1 MKRFHFA
8 LLCAALPIVARSS
21 HAQALDE
28 VDRLLAN
35 ESVAAPLDVPT
46 SESLAD
52 RSLIGRE
59 ATHDG
64 GRYWQPPVGAAG
76 DVARVSSGAADEK
89 PAATEGISLVPE
101 PSAIALAVLA
111 LIYFL
116 IFGRRRN
123 TV

>member
-8 LLCAALPIVARSS
+8 LFCAALLIVGRSS
-21 HAQALDE
+21 HAQAPDE

-35 ESVAAPLDVPT
+35 ESVAAPLDVPS
-46 SESLAD
+46 SESPAD

-59 ATHDG
+59 ASDDA
-64 GRYWQPPVGAAG
+64 GRYWQPPVGASS
-76 DVARVSSGAADEK
+76 DVARLPSAADQK
-89 PAATEGISLVPE
+89 PVATEGISLVPE
-101 PSAIALAVLA
+101 PSAIALAALA